1 MAYGHSTRA
10 SARTEI
16 TQHAP
21 SRVSETLSNAW
32 RQLDPEK
39 RLRLVEQVLA
49 NDGFPL
55 AL

>member
-1 MAYGHSTRA
+1 MTYGHNTRA
-10 SARTEI
+10 SATNAI

-21 SRVSETLSNAW
+21 ARASEALGNAW

>member
-1 MAYGHSTRA
+1 MTYGHSTRA
-10 SARTEI
+10 SAPTTI

-21 SRVSETLSNAW
+21 SRVSDTLGSAW

-39 RLRLVEQVLA
+39 RLRLIEQVLA